1 MPPRPLLFAF
11 ASNHEAAAKFRSVQQ
26 TSVKSYQVDMN
37 RTAENVTGLP
47 PTCLPCSSDSEPS
60 VVCSWYQIVTTCIA
74 VLNLIVVIVGIVW
87 ANHFLKKR
95 EERDKIAARER
106 EERDKIAAQER
117 EDRDKIAALE
127 REERDKIAYIVSS
140 EYENLEK
147 DGDIPGKFSKMKDD
161 LKKELIFCGMQNRRV
176 NGFDLL
182 WQMCGEGRNVTSIF
196 HKDALDEAEQF
207 QDNVRQ
213 IWKLFRSFLIKLPL
227 GKQCSNN
234 IKEALGPLV
243 LDLAEAIAPFVT
255 ERKRQTI
262 SAVLEYFGEPRLEPA
277 TPEIRRVVPY
287 VEGLRIRRQSHE
299 SSWVIVYNY
308 QDRMQR
314 MNIRGAERV
323 EKIKDDLIG
332 VGIKLEQTDLPQI
345 ESKVHILAE
354 KCLSPGERPNWD
366 RKEYR
371 RINMLHVVRTVLHS
385 QANLTKANM
394 RIPDFEIPE
403 DIIVC
408 TGLDIRMMRLVR
420 VTDDIERH
428 FALLKGNGS
437 LVIEEI
443 LGFLD
448 KTSEDLGDYI
458 KRLN

>member
-1 MPPRPLLFAF
+1 
-11 ASNHEAAAKFRSVQQ
+11 
-26 TSVKSYQVDMN
+26 MN

-95 EERDKIAARER
+95 EERDKIAAQER
-106 EERDKIAAQER
+106 EDRDKIAAKEREDRDKIAAQER

-161 LKKELIFCGMQNRRV
+161 LKKELIFCGMQNRPV

-196 HKDALDEAEQF
+196 HKDALDEAKKLQE
-207 QDNVRQ
+207 NVRQ

-227 GKQCSNN
+227 EKPCSGN
-234 IKEALGPLV
+234 IKKALGPLV
-243 LDLAEAIAPFVT
+243 LDLAKAIAPFVT

-262 SAVLEYFGEPRLEPA
+262 SAVLKYFGEPPLRSA
-277 TPEIRRVVPY
+277 TTEIRRVVPY
-287 VEGLRIRRQSHE
+287 VGGFIIRRQSHE
-299 SSWVIVYNY
+299 SSWVIEYNY
-308 QDRMQR
+308 PHRMQR
-314 MNIRGAERV
+314 MNIQGARRV
-323 EKIKDDLIG
+323 DKIKDDLIG
-332 VGIKLEQTDLPQI
+332 VGIKLGKTDLPQI
-345 ESKVHILAE
+345 ESEVHLLE
-354 KCLSPGERPNWD
+354 EECLSPDERPDWH

-385 QANLTKANM
+385 QENLTKASM
-394 RIPDFEIPE
+394 IPGFEIPE
-403 DIIVC
+403 DIIVS
-408 TGLDIRMMRLVR
+408 TGLDVRMMRLKR
-420 VTDDIERH
+420 VTHDIEKY
-428 FALLKGNGS
+428 FETLKGNGS

-443 LGFLD
+443 LGCLD